1 MNLSEISIRQHV
13 LAWMISLLIVV
24 FGWMSYDKVG
34 IDRFPAVE
42 FPIISITTGLL
53 GANPDIMDASI
64 TSVIE
69 SNVNGLAGIEHIQSK
84 SSAGV
89 SQVYITF
96 QLEKNIDVAFNEVQA
111 KVNQILNQL
120 PEETQPPIVSK
131 MQAGGAPVIW
141 YALQGD
147 RTAQQLN
154 QYAKLKIKKKLE
166 TINGVGQ
173 VVIGGQQKRQIR
185 IQLNIEKMNAFGLS
199 VLEIIQAIKKEHI
212 QLPGGFLTHGQSE
225 YVIKLDE
232 EFHHINDI
240 KMLPIMRRGGTVIDL
255 QDVAKIEDS
264 VANQRQLAR
273 FNGASAIGIGLVKT
287 SGSNT
292 VSIVREA
299 EIRVA
304 KEIMPYLP
312 PGITLTKAS
321 DDGEFIELMVG
332 ALEEHLITGTLLT
345 ALVMWFFL
353 KDIRATLIISL
364 SIPVSILGAVAA
376 MHFMGYTFN
385 TMTLLALLLLIGV
398 VVDDSIVVLE
408 NIHRL
413 AAEKDATMQEISI
426 EGVRQVQ
433 LAVVAAS
440 LTLVSIFAAVL
451 FMDGIIGRFFQ
462 EFGVVVTVG
471 VMISLL
477 VSLTLIPML
486 ASRYLIKPVLKV
498 PLGSEAEPISKS
510 ESSLAA
516 QTSRFGQFKNKISTG
531 QDRLLKGLESFYLG
545 LLEKVLAK
553 RKKTLWIS
561 LLFILLAGSQITQV
575 GKSFMPKED
584 QGQFIVSFKTPL
596 GSSMNYT
603 LSRLELIETALQQD
617 DAVLNS
623 FSTIGGGATQL
634 INEGRIVVS
643 LKPFDE
649 RDTHMTQVMQRLS
662 HAFDGIPG
670 IKAFPAPVPMMSDQ
684 RGDPLRFVLQGDN
697 LQQLAQLSADFLEKL
712 KDQPK
717 LGDLDLELQLNQ
729 PQISFEIDRHKATLY
744 GLDTQAI
751 AQSINVL
758 AGGINVGKYSDARS
772 DGERYDLRL
781 DAQQG
786 QLTKA
791 SDLSKI
797 YIKSN
802 LGKLVSLDTV
812 ANLKTEAGAA
822 IIPRHD
828 LRYAGMFYGNP
839 SVSLGEA
846 VKIVQK
852 QAEGFLPDEV
862 QLKMTGQAAEF
873 KKTAHYIQIALFLS
887 VILVYMV
894 LASQFNSFI
903 QPLIIMWALPF
914 AIVGGIVGLAATN
927 MSLNI
932 FSMVGLVLL
941 MGLVAKNSI
950 LLVDLTN
957 QKLKEKEGTDNAV
970 YQALVEACPQ
980 RLRPVLMTS
989 ITVVVTMLPSA
1000 MGWGAGSD
1008 ANAPL
1013 AVAVIGGMV
1022 TSTLMSL
1029 VVVPVVYSLIYDAK
1043 GMSGQFLANQKLKFE
1058 ALVPYNR
1065 RQSVY
1070 QSLEFKLD
1078 AVFIL
1083 GAELWL
1089 WMTSKFKSVIRG
1101 VGRNQRLWGIR
1112 QQRKKDSK

>member
-1 MNLSEISIRQHV
+1 MNLSEISIKQHV
-13 LAWMISLLIVV
+13 LAWMISLVIVV
-24 FGWMSYDKVG
+24 FGWMSYDKIG

-53 GANPDIMDASI
+53 GANPDIMDSSI

-84 SSAGV
+84 SSSGV

-96 QLEKNIDVAFNEVQA
+96 KLEKNIDVAFNEVQA
-111 KVNQILNQL
+111 KINQMLNQL
-120 PEETQPPIVSK
+120 PADTEPPRVSK

-154 QYAKLKIKKKLE
+154 QYAKLNIQKILE
-166 TINGVGQ
+166 TIDGVGQ

-185 IQLNIEKMNAFGLS
+185 IQLNIEKMNAYGLS
-199 VLEIIQAIKKEHI
+199 VLEIIQAINKEHI

-232 EFHHINDI
+232 EFHQVSDI
-240 KMLPIMRRGGTVIDL
+240 KKLPILRRGDTVIHL
-255 QDVAKIEDS
+255 ADVAQIDDA

-273 FNGASAIGIGLVKT
+273 FNGKSTIGIGLVKT

-292 VSIVREA
+292 VSIVHEA
-299 EIRVA
+299 ELRVA
-304 KEIMPYLP
+304 EQILPYLP
-312 PGITLTKAS
+312 PGVVLNKAS

-353 KDIRATLIISL
+353 KSLRATLIISL
-364 SIPVSILGAVAA
+364 SIPVSMFGAVAA
-376 MHFMGYTFN
+376 MHFLGYTFN
-385 TMTLLALLLLIGV
+385 TMTLLALLLLIGI

-413 AAEKDATMQEISI
+413 SEEKTDDIQNIAI

-451 FMDGIIGRFFQ
+451 FMDGIIGRFFK

-471 VMISLL
+471 VMVSLL
-477 VSLTLIPML
+477 VSLTLVPML
-486 ASRYLIKPVLKV
+486 ASRYLLKKEPVSA
-498 PLGSEAEPISKS
+498 GSEPEPLTPAK
-510 ESSLAA
+510 L
-516 QTSRFGQFKNKISTG
+516 SRLTLLKKRLGAG
-531 QDRLLKGLESFYLG
+531 QDKFLAGLESLYLD
-545 LLEKVLAK
+545 LLQKVLRQ
-553 RKKTLWIS
+553 RKKTILYS
-561 LLFILLAGSQITQV
+561 LLFIVIAGSQITQV
-575 GKSFMPKED
+575 GKSFMPRED

-596 GSSMNYT
+596 GSSLEYT
-603 LSRLELIETALQQD
+603 LSRLTLLEDVLLQ
-617 DAVLNS
+617 DAEVKTV

-634 INEGRIVVS
+634 INEGRIVVA

-649 RDTHMTQVMQRLS
+649 RDTHMTQIMQRLS
-662 HAFDGIPG
+662 KKFEVIPG
-670 IKAFPAPVPMMSDQ
+670 LKAFPAPLPMMSDQ
-684 RGDPLRFVLQGDN
+684 RGDPLRFVLQGND
-697 LQQLAQLSADFLEKL
+697 LHQLAQISDDFLEKL
-712 KDQPK
+712 RSQPK

-729 PQISFEIDRHKATLY
+729 PQISFEIDRQKATLY
-744 GLDTQAI
+744 GLDTLAI

-758 AGGINVGKYSDARS
+758 SGGINVGKYSDALS

-781 DAQQG
+781 DAKQG
-786 QLTKA
+786 QLSTA

-802 LGKLVSLDTV
+802 RGELVSLDTV
-812 ANLKTEAGAA
+812 ATLKTESGAA

-828 LRYAGMFYGNP
+828 LSYAGMFYGNP
-839 SVSLGEA
+839 IVSLGES
-846 VKIVQK
+846 VKIVKQ
-852 QAEGFLPDEV
+852 QAEGFLPV
-862 QLKMTGQAAEF
+862 GVHLKMTGQAAEF

-894 LASQFNSFI
+894 LASQFNSFV
-903 QPLIIMWALPF
+903 QPMIIMWALPF

-927 MSLNI
+927 MGLNI

-957 QKLKEKEGTDNAV
+957 QKLKEKEGADNAV
-970 YQALVEACPQ
+970 YHSLVEACPQ

-1000 MGWGAGSD
+1000 IGWGAGSD

-1029 VVVPVVYSLIYDAK
+1029 IIIPVVYSLVYDAQ
-1043 GMSGQFLANQKLKFE
+1043 GRSGHFVVKQLS
-1058 ALVPYNR
+1058 R
-1065 RQSVY
+1065 
-1070 QSLEFKLD
+1070 
-1078 AVFIL
+1078 L
-1083 GAELWL
+1083 GALSPYGGK
-1089 WMTSKFKSVIRG
+1089 SKVSEGVALKMDGAFVLMDRVSLSLRNYVVKVLTG
-1101 VGRNQRLWGIR
+1101 VGRNQRLWAIK
-1112 QQRKKDSK
+1112 QQRKQRSK

>member
-24 FGWMSYDKVG
+24 FGWMSYDKIG
-34 IDRFPAVE
+34 IDRFPSVE

-96 QLEKNIDVAFNEVQA
+96 QLEKNVDVAFNEVQA
-111 KVNQILNQL
+111 KVNQLLNQL
-120 PEETQPPIVSK
+120 PADTQPPIVSK

-154 QYAKLKIKKKLE
+154 QYAKLNIQKRLE

-173 VVIGGQQKRQIR
+173 VVIGGQQKREIR
-185 IQLNIEKMNAFGLS
+185 IQLNIEKMNAYGLS
-199 VLEIIQAIKKEHI
+199 VLEIIQAINKEHI

-232 EFHHINDI
+232 EFHRLSDI
-240 KMLPIMRRGGTVIDL
+240 KKLPVLRRGDTVIHL
-255 QDVAKIEDS
+255 EDVAEVNDS

-273 FNGASAIGIGLVKT
+273 FNGKSTIGIGLIKT

-299 EIRVA
+299 ELRVA
-304 KEIMPYLP
+304 EHILPSLP
-312 PGITLTKAS
+312 PGMVLNKAS

-353 KDIRATLIISL
+353 KSVRATLIISV
-364 SIPVSILGAVAA
+364 SIPVSMLGAVAA
-376 MHFMGYTFN
+376 MHFLGYTFN

-413 AAEKDATMQEISI
+413 AEEKTGDIQKIAI

-451 FMDGIIGRFFQ
+451 FMDGIIGRFFK

-477 VSLTLIPML
+477 ISLTLVPML
-486 ASRYLIKPVLKV
+486 ASRYLLVENKKHPVM
-498 PLGSEAEPISKS
+498 PEPESELLQPVKI
-510 ESSLAA
+510 
-516 QTSRFGQFKNKISTG
+516 SRFGQLKKRLGDS
-531 QDRLLKGLESFYLG
+531 QDRFLTGLESFYLD
-545 LLEKVLAK
+545 LLKKVLK
-553 RKKTLWIS
+553 QRKKTLLYS
-561 LLFILLAGSQITQV
+561 LLFIIIAGSQITQV

-596 GSSMNYT
+596 GSSMDYT
-603 LSRLELIETALQQD
+603 LSRLDLLEEVLQKD
-617 DAVLNS
+617 VAVNTV

-643 LKPFDE
+643 LKPFAD
-649 RDTHMTQVMQRLS
+649 RDTHMTQIMMRLS
-662 HAFDGIPG
+662 KVFEEIPG
-670 IKAFPAPVPMMSDQ
+670 VKAFPAPLPMMSDQ
-684 RGDPLRFVLQGDN
+684 RGDPLRFVLQGND
-697 LQQLAQLSADFLEKL
+697 LLQLAQVSADFLEKL
-712 KDQPK
+712 RSQPK

-781 DAQQG
+781 DAAQG
-786 QLTKA
+786 QLSKA

-802 LGKLVSLDTV
+802 RGKLVSLDTV
-812 ANLKTEAGAA
+812 ATLQSEAGAA

-828 LRYAGMFYGNP
+828 LSYAGMFYGNP
-839 SVSLGEA
+839 SVSLGES
-846 VKIVQK
+846 VKIVKQ
-852 QAEGFLPDEV
+852 QAEGFFPNGV
-862 QLKMTGQAAEF
+862 NLKMTGQAAEF

-903 QPLIIMWALPF
+903 QPMIIMWALPF

-957 QKLKEKEGTDNAV
+957 QKLKEKGATDNAV
-970 YQALVEACPQ
+970 YQSLVEACPQ

-1000 MGWGAGSD
+1000 IGWGAGSD

-1029 VVVPVVYSLIYDAK
+1029 IIIPVVYSLVYDVQGRSGHFVAK
-1043 GMSGQFLANQKLKFE
+1043 HMTRLGELTPYGTRAE
-1058 ALVPYNR
+1058 ASEGFAL
-1065 RQSVY
+1065 
-1070 QSLEFKLD
+1070 KLD
-1078 AVFIL
+1078 GVFGL
-1083 GAELWL
+1083 MDTLSL
-1089 WMTSKFKSVIRG
+1089 SLRNYVVKVLTG
-1101 VGRNQRLWGIR
+1101 VGRNQRLWAIK
-1112 QQRKKDSK
+1112 QQRKQRTK

>member
-1 MNLSEISIRQHV
+1 MNLSEISIKQHV

-24 FGWMSYDKVG
+24 FGWMSYDKIG

-111 KVNQILNQL
+111 KVNQMLNQL
-120 PEETQPPIVSK
+120 PADTQPPMVSK

-154 QYAKLKIKKKLE
+154 QYAKLNIQKRLE

-173 VVIGGQQKRQIR
+173 VVIGGQQKREIR
-185 IQLNIEKMNAFGLS
+185 IQLNIEKMNAYGLS
-199 VLEIIQAIKKEHI
+199 VLEIIQAINKEHI

-232 EFHHINDI
+232 EFHQLSEI
-240 KMLPIMRRGGTVIDL
+240 KKLPILRRGDTVIHL
-255 QDVAKIEDS
+255 EDVAQIDDA

-273 FNGASAIGIGLVKT
+273 FNGKSTIGIGLVKT

-299 EIRVA
+299 ELRVA
-304 KEIMPYLP
+304 EHILPYLP
-312 PGITLTKAS
+312 PGVVLNKAS

-353 KDIRATLIISL
+353 RNVRATLIISL
-364 SIPVSILGAVAA
+364 SIPVSMFGAVAA
-376 MHFMGYTFN
+376 MHFLGYTFN

-408 NIHRL
+408 NIYRL
-413 AAEKDATMQEISI
+413 AEEKTDDIQKIAI

-451 FMDGIIGRFFQ
+451 FMDGIIGRFFK

-477 VSLTLIPML
+477 ISLTLVPML
-486 ASRYLIKPVLKV
+486 ASRYLLKKDNKQPFSAETEPLV
-498 PLGSEAEPISKS
+498 PAKLSRLTLLKKRLGA
-510 ESSLAA
+510 
-516 QTSRFGQFKNKISTG
+516 G
-531 QDRLLKGLESFYLG
+531 QDQFLAGLESLYLD
-545 LLEKVLAK
+545 LLKKVLK
-553 RKKTLWIS
+553 QRKKTILYS
-561 LLFILLAGSQITQV
+561 LLFIVIAGSQITQV

-596 GSSMNYT
+596 GSSMEYT
-603 LSRLELIETALQQD
+603 LSRLTLLE
-617 DAVLNS
+617 AVLLKDVEVKTV

-643 LKPFDE
+643 LKPFTE
-649 RDTHMTQVMQRLS
+649 RDTHMTQIMQRLS
-662 HAFDGIPG
+662 KKIDVIPG
-670 IKAFPAPVPMMSDQ
+670 LKAFPAPLPMMSDQ
-684 RGDPLRFVLQGDN
+684 RGDPLRFVLQGND
-697 LQQLAQLSADFLEKL
+697 LHQLAQISDDFLEKL
-712 KDQPK
+712 RSQPK

-758 AGGINVGKYSDARS
+758 SGGINVGKYSDARS

-781 DAQQG
+781 DAKQG
-786 QLTKA
+786 QLSKA

-802 LGKLVSLDTV
+802 RGELVSLDTV
-812 ANLKTEAGAA
+812 ATLKTESGAA

-828 LRYAGMFYGNP
+828 LSYAGMFYGNP
-839 SVSLGEA
+839 IVSLGES
-846 VKIVQK
+846 VKIVKQ
-852 QAEGFLPDEV
+852 QAEGFLPV
-862 QLKMTGQAAEF
+862 GVHLKMTGQAAEF

-894 LASQFNSFI
+894 LASQFNSFV
-903 QPLIIMWALPF
+903 QPMIIMWALPF

-957 QKLKEKEGTDNAV
+957 QKLKEKGGADNAV
-970 YQALVEACPQ
+970 YQSLVEACPQ

-1000 MGWGAGSD
+1000 IGWGAGSD

-1029 VVVPVVYSLIYDAK
+1029 IIIPVVYSLVYDAQGRTDHFVAK
-1043 GMSGQFLANQKLKFE
+1043 QLSRFAVLA
-1058 ALVPYNR
+1058 PYGGKSEVSEGF
-1065 RQSVY
+1065 SV
-1070 QSLEFKLD
+1070 KLD
-1078 AVFIL
+1078 
-1083 GAELWL
+1083 GAFVLMDRL
-1089 WMTSKFKSVIRG
+1089 LFSLRNYVVKVLIG
-1101 VGRNQRLWGIR
+1101 VGRNQRLWAIK
-1112 QQRKKDSK
+1112 QQRKQRSKQEIK

>member
-1 MNLSEISIRQHV
+1 MMNLSEISIRQHV

-24 FGWMSYDKVG
+24 FGWMSYDKIG

-111 KVNQILNQL
+111 KVNQMLNQL
-120 PEETQPPIVSK
+120 PTDTQPPIVSK

-147 RTAQQLN
+147 RTTQQLN
-154 QYAKLKIKKKLE
+154 QYAKLIIQKKLE

-173 VVIGGQQKRQIR
+173 VVIGGQQKREIR
-185 IQLNIEKMNAFGLS
+185 IQLDIEKMNAYGLS
-199 VLEIIQAIKKEHI
+199 VLEIIEAINKEHI

-232 EFHHINDI
+232 EFHQLSEI
-240 KMLPIMRRGGTVIDL
+240 KKLPISRRGDTVIHL
-255 QDVAKIEDS
+255 EDVAQVNDS
-264 VANQRQLAR
+264 IANQRQLAR
-273 FNGASAIGIGLVKT
+273 FNGQATIGIGLIKT

-299 EIRVA
+299 DLRVA
-304 KEIMPYLP
+304 EQILPYLP
-312 PGITLTKAS
+312 PGVEMHKAS
-321 DDGEFIELMVG
+321 DDAEFIELMVS
-332 ALEEHLITGTLLT
+332 ALESHLITGTLLT

-353 KDIRATLIISL
+353 KSVRATLIISF
-364 SIPVSILGAVAA
+364 SIPVSMLGAVAA
-376 MHFMGYTFN
+376 MHFLGYTFN

-413 AAEKDATMQEISI
+413 AEEKAGDIKKIAI

-451 FMDGIIGRFFQ
+451 FMDGIIGRFFK

-477 VSLTLIPML
+477 VSLTLVPML
-486 ASRYLIKPVLKV
+486 ASRYLLVKSKKQTDTPEG
-498 PLGSEAEPISKS
+498 GSEPLQPVA
-510 ESSLAA
+510 L
-516 QTSRFGQFKNKISTG
+516 SRFGLFKKRLG
-531 QDRLLKGLESFYLG
+531 AWQDKVLTGLESVYLN
-545 LLEKVLAK
+545 LLKKVLQQ
-553 RKKTLWIS
+553 RKKTLLFS
-561 LLFILLAGSQITQV
+561 LLFIVIAGAQITQV

-596 GSSMNYT
+596 GSSMEYS
-603 LSRLELIETALQQD
+603 LSRLDRLEKALLQD
-617 DAVLNS
+617 VS
-623 FSTIGGGATQL
+623 VKTVFSTIGGGATQL

-643 LKPFDE
+643 LKPFAE
-649 RDTHMTQVMQRLS
+649 RDDHMTQIMLRLS
-662 HAFDGIPG
+662 KVFDDTPG
-670 IKAFPAPVPMMSDQ
+670 VKAFPAPLPMMSDQ
-684 RGDPLRFVLQGDN
+684 RGDPLRFVLQGDD
-697 LQQLAQLSADFLEKL
+697 LPLLAQTSTDFLEKL
-712 KDQPK
+712 RTQPK
-717 LGDLDLELQLNQ
+717 LGDMDLELQLNQ
-729 PQISFEIDRHKATLY
+729 SQISFEIDRHKATLY

-758 AGGINVGKYSDARS
+758 AGGINVGKYSDATS

-781 DAQQG
+781 DAAQG

-802 LGKLVSLDTV
+802 RGKLVSLDTV
-812 ANLKTEAGAA
+812 ATLKSEPGAA

-828 LRYAGMFYGNP
+828 LSYAGMFYGNP
-839 SVSLGEA
+839 SVSLGES
-846 VKIVQK
+846 VKLVKQ
-852 QAEGFLPDEV
+852 QAEGFLPNGV

-894 LASQFNSFI
+894 LASQFNSFV
-903 QPLIIMWALPF
+903 QPMIIMLALPF
-914 AIVGGIVGLAATN
+914 AIVGGIVGLAVTN
-927 MSLNI
+927 MGLNI

-957 QKLKEKEGTDNAV
+957 QKLKEKGSSDNAV
-970 YQALVEACPQ
+970 YQSLIEACPQ

-1000 MGWGAGSD
+1000 IGWGAGSD

-1029 VVVPVVYSLIYDAK
+1029 IIIPVAYSLVYDAQ
-1043 GMSGQFLANQKLKFE
+1043 GRSGSFIAKLVARFNGLSAFK
-1058 ALVPYNR
+1058 AKAKPSDI
-1065 RQSVY
+1065 QS
-1070 QSLEFKLD
+1070 
-1078 AVFIL
+1078 
-1083 GAELWL
+1083 
-1089 WMTSKFKSVIRG
+1089 
-1101 VGRNQRLWGIR
+1101 
-1112 QQRKKDSK
+1112 